1 MRKFKILPLLLL
13 LLTLATSAAAQKKT
27 QKTYI
32 PWSNGKLV
40 VSEEGRYLK
49 HENGTPFFWLGET
62 GWLLPERLNRDE
74 AEYYLEQCKRRGYNV
89 IQVQTLNNVPS
100 MNIYGQYSMT
110 DGYNFKNINQKGVYG
125 YWDHMDYIIR
135 TAAKKGLYIGMVC
148 IWGSPVSHGEMN
160 VDQAKA
166 YGKFLAE
173 RYKDEPNIIWFIGG
187 DIRGDVKTAEWEA
200 LATSIKAIDKNH
212 LMTFHPRGRTTSA
225 TWFNNAP
232 WLDFNMFQS
241 GHRRYG
247 QRFGDGDYPIEEN
260 TEEDNWRFVER
271 SMAMKPMKPVID
283 GEPIYEEIPHG
294 LHDENELLWKDYDV
308 RRYAYWSVFAGS
320 FGHTYGHN
328 SIMQFIKPGVGGAYG
343 AKKPWY
349 DALNDPGYNQM
360 KYLKNLMLTFPFF
373 ERVPDQ
379 SVIAGQNGERYD
391 RAIATRGND
400 YLMVYNYT
408 GRPME
413 VDFSK
418 ISGAKKN
425 AWWYTTKDGK
435 LEYIGEFDN
444 GVHKFQHDSGYSSG
458 NDHVL
463 IVVDSSKDYV
473 KKDCYQIDTHEK
485 KDTYIII
492 LICSVSCS
500 RSDTCSHRR
509 NQPAD
514 RAAKESVGYRYAPT
528 PSGLAY
534 RIGRTECD
542 ANRVSHSCCIFPR
555 AIGTRERRYVGFR
568 KSRNRCFPMDNLP
581 GRNFE
586 TQCSLLLEGEGLHQ

>member
-1 MRKFKILPLLLL
+1 MTDNKIRVIITNKQKDIKIPTGLRMLIRRCCNAVLRMEKFEGSVEVSVTFVNNEQIKEYNAQYRNKNIETDVLSFPMGENGVYDVNPETGAKILGDIVI
-13 LLTLATSAAAQKKT
+13 SIEKAQ
-27 QKTYI
+27 
-32 PWSNGKLV
+32 
-40 VSEEGRYLK
+40 E
-49 HENGTPFFWLGET
+49 
-62 GWLLPERLNRDE
+62 
-74 AEYYLEQCKRRGYNV
+74 
-89 IQVQTLNNVPS
+89 
-100 MNIYGQYSMT
+100 
-110 DGYNFKNINQKGVYG
+110 
-125 YWDHMDYIIR
+125 
-135 TAAKKGLYIGMVC
+135 
-148 IWGSPVSHGEMN
+148 
-160 VDQAKA
+160 QAKA

-271 SMAMKPMKPVID
+271 SLAMKPMKPVID

-373 ERVPDQ
+373 ERIPDQ
-379 SVIAGQNGERYD
+379 SIITGQNGERYD

-408 GRPME
+408 GRPIE

-444 GVHKFQHDSGYSSG
+444 GVHKFQHDSGYCSG
-458 NDHVL
+458 NDHIL
-463 IVVDSSKDYV
+463 IVVDSSKNYIG
-473 KKDCYQIDTHEK
+473 KDW
-485 KDTYIII
+485 
-492 LICSVSCS
+492 
-500 RSDTCSHRR
+500 
-509 NQPAD
+509 
-514 RAAKESVGYRYAPT
+514 
-528 PSGLAY
+528 
-534 RIGRTECD
+534 TELPD
-542 ANRVSHSCCIFPR
+542 AQQKWN
-555 AIGTRERRYVGFR
+555 
-568 KSRNRCFPMDNLP
+568 K
-581 GRNFE
+581 
-586 TQCSLLLEGEGLHQ
+586 